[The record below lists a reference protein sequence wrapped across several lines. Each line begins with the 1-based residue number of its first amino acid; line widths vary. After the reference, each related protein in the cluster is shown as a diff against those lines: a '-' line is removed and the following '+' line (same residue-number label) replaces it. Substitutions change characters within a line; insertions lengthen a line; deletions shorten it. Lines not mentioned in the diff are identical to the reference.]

1 MFKRNEGGD
10 VVLYPELEMDPYFVT
25 LFVCINIKYRKTTK
39 AARYVNS
46 KVYFLN
52 FIFLMFFLS
61 VGIATRLPRQQDNG
75 CGNSDETFLES
86 CLCITRLLADIT
98 SKLIYKSHS
107 NRH

>member
-10 VVLYPELEMDPYFVT
+10 VVLYPELEMDLYFVT

-61 VGIATRLPRQQDNG
+61 VGNKTMGVEILMN
-75 CGNSDETFLES
+75 TFLES
-86 CLCITRLLADIT
+86 GLCITRLLADIT
-98 SKLIYKSHS
+98 SKLMYKSHS